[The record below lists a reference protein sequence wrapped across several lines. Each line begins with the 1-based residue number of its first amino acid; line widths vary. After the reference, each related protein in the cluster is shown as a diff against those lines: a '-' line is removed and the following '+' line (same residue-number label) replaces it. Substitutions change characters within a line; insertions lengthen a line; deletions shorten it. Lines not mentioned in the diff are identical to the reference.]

1 MHCADDQMGGVI
13 SDLLEATCDL
23 AAPPLTFPPRILP
36 PPPTKGRLP
45 ATPFQP
51 VHVAEHRGQCRRQQK
66 RRPSMPR
73 CTKDHHRLCQKNRR
87 RVTFAE
93 RLERF
98 YELDDPR
105 MVERSSTPTGDNCLL
120 TSHKEDDDNEEEYG
134 AWTSYLRTPGT
145 FHGQLKPQIP
155 GAFSGMCFP
164 QTDPRWICHHPHVPA
179 AVKSIIN

>member
-1 MHCADDQMGGVI
+1 MGGVI
-13 SDLLEATCDL
+13 SDLLESTCDL
-23 AAPPLTFPPRILP
+23 AAIPPPRLLP
-36 PPPTKGRLP
+36 PKPLNKARLP
-45 ATPFQP
+45 ATTFKP
-51 VHVAEHRGQCRRQQK
+51 VDEHRGHCPRPQK
-66 RRPSMPR
+66 RRPLMPR
-73 CTKDHHRLCQKNRR
+73 CTKDHHRICLKNRR

-105 MVERSSTPTGDNCLL
+105 MVQRSSTPTGDDGGCLM
-120 TSHKEDDDNEEEYG
+120 TYAGGKDDDNEEEYG

-145 FHGQLKPQIP
+145 FHGQLKPEIP